1 MISYHKPY
9 LINNEKNDKIKL
21 NHFFS
26 GALYSYGKQKE
37 TNELIFSWLSW
48 LAVLLVGAHDDDSCG
63 DDGAVAQRGRHA
75 PNNRLAET
83 CSLGLPCALWI
94 NDIML

>member
-48 LAVLLVGAHDDDSCG
+48 LAVLLVARTRDGNDDDGVVQHGGHTPDKWVDRDMQPWYWTS
-63 DDGAVAQRGRHA
+63 
-75 PNNRLAET
+75 
-83 CSLGLPCALWI
+83 
-94 NDIML
+94 ML

>member
-26 GALYSYGKQKE
+26 GAPYSYGKQKE

-48 LAVLLVGAHDDDSCG
+48 LAVLLVARTL
-63 DDGAVAQRGRHA
+63 DGGR
-75 PNNRLAET
+75 ET
-83 CSLGLPCALWI
+83 CSLGLLCTSLVLDIHVMI
-94 NDIML
+94 N